1 MACVLKK
8 CSDERNRAPEMADEL
23 IRYGEPVYYA
33 HKIPIEVISHT
44 LDTEA
49 VISKLVEKTG

>member
-1 MACVLKK
+1 
-8 CSDERNRAPEMADEL
+8 MADEL